1 MKWLT
6 IIALLMTQL
15 PLAAV
20 DWGKFIGVVAEL
32 ESNNGLK
39 RVGDNGKAIGLY
51 QMHKIWVDDYNRITR
66 GPKFSY
72 ADRADDVKA
81 ARMMHVVL
89 LHYHPQKRCALK
101 LPRFTNKAG
110 WKKPACKTELQ
121 KPVRWSCATC
131 RESLL
136 KHCFPSWVY
145 PWLVLL

>member
-89 LHYHPQKRCALK
+89 LHYHRRLKRKLGRPLK
-101 LPRFTNKAG
+101 LA
-110 WKKPACKTELQ
+110 ELFALIPGGPDGY
-121 KPVRWSCATC
+121 KLKRVVNDYGKRGAALY
-131 RESLL
+131 ESR
-136 KHCFPSWVY
+136 
-145 PWLVLL
+145 